1 MLGFSP
7 ISSGPLS
14 ALPESP
20 PSGIITFA
28 PSTQANTCS
37 SVSIGPSAAARY
49 ARPVSDVSAGPW
61 LPSSGS
67 SLAAMIDEPSA
78 DSSDFIYTTTPS
90 MPAEVLLNPV
100 VDPNTS
106 SGQVVRFQAWDSAG
120 GGVLVQLK
128 QGATV
133 IAAWSVAPLP
143 ATPTV
148 YARALSALEC
158 DALVAVGGVIS
169 DLRFTFTAI

>member
-1 MLGFSP
+1 MFGASPFGGASFGGGVASFS
-7 ISSGPLS
+7 
-14 ALPESP
+14 AP
-20 PSGIITFA
+20 PPVA
-28 PSTQANTCS
+28 DP
-37 SVSIGPSAAARY
+37 RY
-49 ARPVSDVSAGPW
+49 ARPASDVSPGSW

-78 DSSDFIYTTTPS
+78 DSSDYIYTTTLS

-100 VDPNTS
+100 VDPGTS

-133 IAAWSVAPLP
+133 IAAWNVAPLP
-143 ATPTV
+143 STPTI
-148 YARALSALEC
+148 YARALTALEC
-158 DALVAVGGVIS
+158 DAIVAVDGVIS
-169 DLRFTFTAI
+169 DLRFTFTAT